1 MSVPQLF
8 DRTARHARRDRAGVA
23 GGIIDELI
31 AEELLDRLD
40 SVSRTFTAPLVI
52 GAAAPL
58 LTGIGVRGLTPTIV
72 EPGLRRATAAK
83 GVQGDE
89 DALPFPAASFD
100 LVIAAGTLD
109 TVADLPGALIL
120 ARRVLKPDG
129 LFLGCMIGSPSLPM
143 LRQALSAADPA
154 VRRLHPQV
162 DPRAGGDLLARAGF
176 ALPVADATTLNL
188 SYRSLDRLVADLRA
202 SAATNVLTERQPLT
216 RKAYADARQAFAA
229 LGDGE
234 RTTESITILTLT
246 GWAPDASQPQ
256 PAKRGSATASLA
268 STLRNRAP

>member
-8 DRTARHARRDRAGVA
+8 DRTARRARRDRAGLA

-31 AEELLDRLD
+31 SEELLDRLD
-40 SVSRTFTAPLVI
+40 SVSRTFTAPLLI
-52 GAAAPL
+52 GASAPMLAGLAARGLNPIILDAAPL
-58 LTGIGVRGLTPTIV
+58 RAVAAGGIAG
-72 EPGLRRATAAK
+72 E
-83 GVQGDE
+83 E
-89 DALPFPAASFD
+89 DSLPFPAASFD

-129 LFLGCMIGSPSLPM
+129 LFLGCMVGSPSLPM
-143 LRQALSAADPA
+143 LRQALATADPA

-162 DPRAGGDLLARAGF
+162 DPRAGGDLLSRAGF
-176 ALPVADATTLNL
+176 ALPVADSTALNL
-188 SYRSLDRLVADLRA
+188 SYRSLDSLIADLRA
-202 SAATNVLTERQPLT
+202 SAASNVLAERQPFT
-216 RKAYADARQAFAA
+216 RRTYENARTAFAE
-229 LGDGE
+229 LGDDE
-234 RTTESITILTLT
+234 RTVETITLLTLT

-268 STLRNRAP
+268 STLRNRAV

>member
-8 DRTARHARRDRAGVA
+8 DRTARRARRDRARVA

-40 SVSRTFTAPLVI
+40 SVSRTFSAALVI

-58 LTGIGVRGLTPTIV
+58 LAGLQARGLTPTV
-72 EPGLRRATAAK
+72 LEPGPCRAAAADA
-83 GVQGDE
+83 VQGEE

-129 LFLGCMIGSPSLPM
+129 LFLGCMVGSPSLPI
-143 LRQALSAADPA
+143 LRQALAAADPN

-188 SYRSLDRLVADLRA
+188 SYRTLDRLVADLRA
-202 SAATNVLTERQPLT
+202 SAATNMLAERQSLT
-216 RKAYADARQAFAA
+216 RRAYADAQQAFAA

-234 RTTESITILTLT
+234 RTTESITLLTLT

-268 STLRNRAP
+268 SALRNPSV

>member
-8 DRTARHARRDRAGVA
+8 DRAARRARRDRAGLG
-23 GGIIDELI
+23 GGIFDELI

-40 SVSRTFTAPLVI
+40 SVARRFE
-52 GAAAPL
+52 APL
-58 LTGIGVRGLTPTIV
+58 LIGASTPILNGLKARGLTPIV
-72 EPGLRRATAAK
+72 IDPAPARAAGAGGRAAE
-83 GVQGDE
+83 E
-89 DALPFPAASFD
+89 DALPFSAESFD

-120 ARRVLKPDG
+120 ARRLLHPDG
-129 LFLGCMIGSPSLPM
+129 LFLGCLIGSPSLPM
-143 LRQALSAADPA
+143 LRQALASADPT

-162 DPRAGGDLLARAGF
+162 DARAGGDLLARAGF
-176 ALPVADATTLNL
+176 ALPVADTTTLNL
-188 SYRSLDRLVADLRA
+188 SYRSLESLIADLRA
-202 SAATNVLTERQPLT
+202 SAATNVLADRHPFT
-216 RKAYADARQAFAA
+216 RGAYTRANYAFTA
-229 LGDGE
+229 LGDGQ
-234 RTTESITILTLT
+234 RTKESITLLTLT